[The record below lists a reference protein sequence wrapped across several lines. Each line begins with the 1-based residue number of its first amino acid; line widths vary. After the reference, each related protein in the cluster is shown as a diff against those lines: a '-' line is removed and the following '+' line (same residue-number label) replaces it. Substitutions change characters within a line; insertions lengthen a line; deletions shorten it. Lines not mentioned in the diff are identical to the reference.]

1 MRITRTVAAFIRS
14 ARIAH
19 LATADAAGQPH
30 VVPICFVFDGRR
42 IYSPIDEKPKTRS
55 PLRLKRV
62 RNIASNSRVA
72 VIVDRYDEDWNRLAY
87 VLISGTAGL
96 LHRGSNHR
104 KAITLLRR
112 KYRQYR
118 SMALEKRPVITIVP
132 ARVTGWGNV

>member
-1 MRITRTVAAFIRS
+1 MRLTRTVAAFIHS

-19 LATADAAGQPH
+19 FATADAAGQPH

-87 VLISGTAGL
+87 VLISGTARL
-96 LHRGSNHR
+96 LHRGTSHR
-104 KAITLLRR
+104 KAVAMLRR
-112 KYRQYR
+112 KYPQYR
-118 SMALEKRPVITIVP
+118 VMSIGKRPIIHITPI
-132 ARVTGWGNV
+132 RLSCWGAL